1 MTVISLRIDTQ
12 EDKLFKEYAKA
23 KNISVSALIRSSVL
37 EKIEDEIDL
46 GLYNQAMKDHKENP
60 KSISF
65 EDMLKELSDEMSSG
79 YQVEFEKGAQK
90 ALKKMD
96 KYQSLLIMGWIQKN
110 LVNCTDPRQHGKG
123 LTVNR
128 SGEWRYRIGDYRL
141 IADINDETVTI
152 LMLEI
157 GHRKNIYK

>member
-1 MTVISLRIDTQ
+1 
-12 EDKLFKEYAKA
+12 
-23 KNISVSALIRSSVL
+23 
-37 EKIEDEIDL
+37 
-46 GLYNQAMKDHKENP
+46 
-60 KSISF
+60 
-65 EDMLKELSDEMSSG
+65 
-79 YQVEFEKGAQK
+79 
-90 ALKKMD
+90 MD

-157 GHRKNIYK
+157 GHRKIFTNKPFKLSASMFNKKDSTAFKR

>member
-1 MTVISLRIDTQ
+1 
-12 EDKLFKEYAKA
+12 
-23 KNISVSALIRSSVL
+23 
-37 EKIEDEIDL
+37 
-46 GLYNQAMKDHKENP
+46 
-60 KSISF
+60 
-65 EDMLKELSDEMSSG
+65 MSSG

-152 LMLEI
+152 LMLES

>member
-1 MTVISLRIDTQ
+1 
-12 EDKLFKEYAKA
+12 
-23 KNISVSALIRSSVL
+23 
-37 EKIEDEIDL
+37 
-46 GLYNQAMKDHKENP
+46 
-60 KSISF
+60 
-65 EDMLKELSDEMSSG
+65 MSSG

-123 LTVNR
+123 LAVNR

>member
-1 MTVISLRIDTQ
+1 M
-12 EDKLFKEYAKA
+12 
-23 KNISVSALIRSSVL
+23 N
-37 EKIEDEIDL
+37 
-46 GLYNQAMKDHKENP
+46 
-60 KSISF
+60 
-65 EDMLKELSDEMSSG
+65 SG

-96 KYQSLLIMGWIQKN
+96 KHQSHLIMGWIQKH
-110 LVNCTDPRQHGKG
+110 LVNCTDPRQYGKG
-123 LTVNR
+123 LVPNR

-157 GHRKNIYK
+157 GHRKDMYK

>member
-1 MTVISLRIDTQ
+1 
-12 EDKLFKEYAKA
+12 
-23 KNISVSALIRSSVL
+23 
-37 EKIEDEIDL
+37 
-46 GLYNQAMKDHKENP
+46 
-60 KSISF
+60 
-65 EDMLKELSDEMSSG
+65 MSSG

-128 SGEWRYRIGDYRL
+128 SGEWRYIIGDYRL

>member
-1 MTVISLRIDTQ
+1 
-12 EDKLFKEYAKA
+12 
-23 KNISVSALIRSSVL
+23 
-37 EKIEDEIDL
+37 
-46 GLYNQAMKDHKENP
+46 
-60 KSISF
+60 
-65 EDMLKELSDEMSSG
+65 MSTG

-90 ALKKMD
+90 TLKKMD
-96 KYQSLLIMGWIQKN
+96 KHQSLLIMGWIKKN

-123 LTVNR
+123 LVVNR

-157 GHRKNIYK
+157 GHRKDIYK